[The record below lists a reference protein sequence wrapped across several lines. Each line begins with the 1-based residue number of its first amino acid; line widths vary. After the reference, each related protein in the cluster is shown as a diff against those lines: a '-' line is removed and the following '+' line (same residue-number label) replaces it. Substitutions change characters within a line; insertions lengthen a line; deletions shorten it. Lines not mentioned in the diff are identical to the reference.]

1 MSEETRRTVLRIIR
15 RARLRQEL
23 KPAVPLASSE
33 AKAVEWIAIAHLTD
47 NTGFES
53 FELVFLRR
61 DGAAFPWMG
70 FETLRIAKDQ
80 AHAMIGVEYVEW
92 EPCDIQITNADR
104 NVNWERALA
113 GAEPRQCNG

>member
-1 MSEETRRTVLRIIR
+1 MNEETRRTVITIVR
-15 RARLRQEL
+15 RARVRKGL
-23 KPAVPLASSE
+23 KPVASLVGSD
-33 AKAVEWIAIAHLTD
+33 AKGVEWLAIAQVTD

-53 FELVFLRR
+53 FDLVFLRP

-80 AHAMIGVEYVEW
+80 AHAMIGLEYVEW

-104 NVNWERALA
+104 IVNWERAL
-113 GAEPRQCNG
+113 G